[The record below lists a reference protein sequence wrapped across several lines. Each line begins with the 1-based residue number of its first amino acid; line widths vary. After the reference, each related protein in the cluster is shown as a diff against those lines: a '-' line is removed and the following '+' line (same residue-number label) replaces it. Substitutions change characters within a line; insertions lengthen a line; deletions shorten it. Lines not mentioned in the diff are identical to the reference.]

1 MWEDLTLISQQYGF
15 LRKSILHIH
24 KMQNITITQL
34 RKTLQDNSKSDAE
47 REIARKELLKILGE
61 EEKRKDGTTNA

>member
-1 MWEDLTLISQQYGF
+1 MESL
-15 LRKSILHIH
+15 
-24 KMQNITITQL
+24 TITQL
-34 RKTLQDNSKSDAE
+34 RKILQDNSKSAVE